1 MKESGW
7 HLDQSTGLTLAGDRV
22 SGMTSISS
30 EARPVA
36 AEQAMYPCTHTRQWV
51 VSSGAR
57 AAADVGGARAARGAG
72 RWRRSAR

>member
-36 AEQAMYPCTHTRQWV
+36 AEHAMYPCTP
-51 VSSGAR
+51 R
-57 AAADVGGARAARGAG
+57 ANG
-72 RWRRSAR
+72 R